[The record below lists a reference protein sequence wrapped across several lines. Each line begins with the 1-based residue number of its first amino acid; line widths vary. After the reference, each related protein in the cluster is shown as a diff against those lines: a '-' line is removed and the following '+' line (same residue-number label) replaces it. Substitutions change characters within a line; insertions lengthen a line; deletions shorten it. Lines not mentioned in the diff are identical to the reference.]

1 MIDFGI
7 TPSVKKSLDFEHF
20 RFQIFLQIMDAH
32 NITSF
37 LLFQE
42 INEFYFSKR
51 YSYHFSGIGVNFYE
65 FMCTM
70 CVQRLVGVRRVRLLK
85 HVLLA
90 ELLEVG
96 GGNQTWILW
105 KTNKCSS
112 QLSHLSSLCRC
123 TFHKDSQWSKISTT
137 KLSHESLSDKHVI
150 FIK

>member
-65 FMCTM
+65 FMYTHKS
-70 CVQRLVGVRRVRLLK
+70 VQRLVGVRRVRFLK
-85 HVLLA
+85 LVLLA

-112 QLSHLSSLCRC
+112 QLSRLSSPCRC
-123 TFHKDSQWSKISTT
+123 TSYKDSQWSKVSTT
-137 KLSHESLSDKHVI
+137 KYHMTASLINMS
-150 FIK
+150 FS